1 MTSLFGGRGTED
13 GRIAT
18 ASALPPGDMDGD
30 RQAMTLPGLL
40 GAWMRRLQPP
50 AFRPGSSRRGRDRS
64 DRPDSPGCASAAG
77 RSIAGA
83 LDGVC
88 RVSRAVVPALV
99 CLALLAGVAPQASAQ
114 TLPTVSFKHYRPW
127 LLASIHET
135 SHGGGC
141 LEVRLDKAPTSDIKV
156 KYTVGGTATP
166 GSDFT
171 IVRSGTMTVRAGRKT
186 GHICVSVID
195 DSVPESSETIILQL
209 VGDANYRVGSN
220 GKLIMTLL
228 PNDGPTASFASAS
241 QHAGEGSGTHNV
253 GVRLHW
259 PRLPRWARPYS
270 DITLEYTVD
279 GTATA
284 GSDYTALSGTVT
296 VPAGATTATIP
307 VTLIDDSVQEDSETV
322 VLTLTAG
329 EDYAVG
335 GSGTHRL
342 TIAAND
348 GPTASFASASQSAG
362 EGSGTHNVAVRLDP
376 APTSDMTLS
385 YTVDGTA
392 TAGSDFTIAN
402 SGTVTVAKGATTATI
417 PVTVVD
423 DSVYENS
430 ETVILT
436 LVGSTEYQAGSPTT
450 LTILDDDGPAVSFWQ
465 YTDWRKR
472 PGECCARVVI
482 NLMLDKAAPSDIT
495 VKYSVGG
502 TATLGSDFDLDNP
515 AR

>member
-13 GRIAT
+13 GRIA
-18 ASALPPGDMDGD
+18 SALAPGDMDGD
-30 RQAMTLPGLL
+30 RRAMTLPGLL
-40 GAWMRRLQPP
+40 GAWMRRLRSP

-220 GKLIMTLL
+220 GKLIMT
-228 PNDGPTASFASAS
+228 PGPF
-241 QHAGEGSGTHNV
+241 
-253 GVRLHW
+253 
-259 PRLPRWARPYS
+259 
-270 DITLEYTVD
+270 
-279 GTATA
+279 
-284 GSDYTALSGTVT
+284 
-296 VPAGATTATIP
+296 
-307 VTLIDDSVQEDSETV
+307 
-322 VLTLTAG
+322 
-329 EDYAVG
+329 
-335 GSGTHRL
+335 
-342 TIAAND
+342 
-348 GPTASFASASQSAG
+348 
-362 EGSGTHNVAVRLDP
+362 
-376 APTSDMTLS
+376 
-385 YTVDGTA
+385 
-392 TAGSDFTIAN
+392 
-402 SGTVTVAKGATTATI
+402 
-417 PVTVVD
+417 
-423 DSVYENS
+423 
-430 ETVILT
+430 
-436 LVGSTEYQAGSPTT
+436 
-450 LTILDDDGPAVSFWQ
+450 
-465 YTDWRKR
+465 
-472 PGECCARVVI
+472 CCWSI
-482 NLMLDKAAPSDIT
+482 W
-495 VKYSVGG
+495 
-502 TATLGSDFDLDNP
+502 
-515 AR
+515 